1 MNKKIIILITVLF
14 CLMSTILVSLIGK
27 VPEDDSVV
35 RVNAIMFVDNSTDD
49 GLCEENEEGYKIIHI
64 EKGTKTYQLE
74 WLINPSNA
82 FDTSVS
88 FQIVSGQDYSS
99 VSETGLVTF
108 IYEAPVTIKI
118 YSNPLDFKSDVVII
132 DFSGSNSTIIPDE
145 DNPFAQP

>member
-64 EKGTKTYQLE
+64 EKGTKT
-74 WLINPSNA
+74 
-82 FDTSVS
+82 
-88 FQIVSGQDYSS
+88 
-99 VSETGLVTF
+99 
-108 IYEAPVTIKI
+108 
-118 YSNPLDFKSDVVII
+118 
-132 DFSGSNSTIIPDE
+132 
-145 DNPFAQP
+145 